1 MTLCGVALNGP
12 SRSTTTAVFWLER
25 YFVVSNKWQ
34 TISPWHRIN
43 RLRVRAEYFHIR
55 FPVFKST
62 MQFWFCVLC
71 GSCPLFCT
79 ISIEIQIQIHN
90 GRFTGQICRWQLG
103 HRINWMI
110 YRYGVCMSCHTH
122 THTAFDTL
130 STPDVQKAKKLYL
143 QQNTSL
149 SSRCLA
155 SPHTLTIV
163 CVTQNFEN
171 VIDICIWRSCV
182 MCFVCYIVLWIDMQ
196 NHWPSC
202 WTQNARAARP
212 FDTIPFYDAHAY
224 ERWTCS
230 RRAIRRF

>member
-122 THTAFDTL
+122 THSIRYF
-130 STPDVQKAKKLYL
+130 VH
-143 QQNTSL
+143 
-149 SSRCLA
+149 SRRTKGKEIVFATKHVVVVPLLGLA
-155 SPHTLTIV
+155 SYAHNCVCHTKFRKCHRHLHLTLMCYV
-163 CVTQNFEN
+163 FCVLHSFVNRYAKSLTFLLDTKRARCTPVRYHTILWCTRIWTMN
-171 VIDICIWRSCV
+171 V
-182 MCFVCYIVLWIDMQ
+182 L
-196 NHWPSC
+196 
-202 WTQNARAARP
+202 
-212 FDTIPFYDAHAY
+212 
-224 ERWTCS
+224 ETCHT
-230 RRAIRRF
+230 